1 MTDPVSKETMIRIE
15 NLLHSRPKANV
26 LDLRMGTSS
35 ITINTPPHKYDYI
48 KEKDHKT
55 TTETLGF
62 RVTAY
67 IIKDK
72 EGKIIEKEVKPHGKV
87 LAEHIPGI
95 LRRVLSGNENRE
107 INKDALNFLLRRTSE
122 LIDYFENHNSRSI
135 TGSSVLIII
144 DNVSKSYEMKII
156 DLSHFQ
162 DLPDTKQRD

>member
-1 MTDPVSKETMIRIE
+1 MTDPTTGETMIRIE
-15 NLLHSRPKANV
+15 NFLHTRPKANV

-48 KEKDHKT
+48 RDKDHKT

-67 IIKDK
+67 IIKDS
-72 EGKIIEKEVKPHGKV
+72 EGNVIEKEVKPHGKV

-95 LRRVLSGNENRE
+95 FRRILSGNQNRD

-122 LIDYFENHNSRSI
+122 LIEYFENHNSRAI
-135 TGSSVLIII
+135 TGSSVLIMI
-144 DNVSKSYEMKII
+144 DNVS
-156 DLSHFQ
+156 
-162 DLPDTKQRD
+162 